1 MSNCFILSR
10 NSEKL
15 WFCPGLPGAAIHRR
29 GPAPGCSTLG
39 LRNGSP
45 MRFATG
51 KQQSRRGGSVRYC
64 IAICTGLALYLFIG
78 PRVACAAPSPNPVR
92 PALAAANHG
101 QGHGNQGRGSESKE
115 NGRGH
120 GHSKGESL
128 TVAFSVHDQE
138 VIRSYFRGHP
148 SDLPPG
154 LAKRGGDLPPGLEKQ
169 LRRNG
174 TLPPGLQ
181 KRLQPCPI
189 GLERRLPPLPEGYS
203 RKMLGTQLLIL
214 DSMNVIRDIMMLSR

>member
-1 MSNCFILSR
+1 M
-10 NSEKL
+10 
-15 WFCPGLPGAAIHRR
+15 
-29 GPAPGCSTLG
+29 
-39 LRNGSP
+39 
-45 MRFATG
+45 
-51 KQQSRRGGSVRYC
+51 
-64 IAICTGLALYLFIG
+64 
-78 PRVACAAPSPNPVR
+78 
-92 PALAAANHG
+92 
-101 QGHGNQGRGSESKE
+101 
-115 NGRGH
+115 
-120 GHSKGESL
+120 
-128 TVAFSVHDQE
+128 AFSIHDQE
-138 VIRSYFRGHP
+138 VVHSYFREYP

-214 DSMNVIRDIMMLSR
+214 DSMNVIRDIMILSR